1 MDKYFFS
8 TSPVNCLYP
17 GPTLS
22 LKLGV
27 KEPQGDQ
34 KDSEAGGGAL
44 MSISI
49 CQETTVFSTILRAS
63 DGLSPGILRMPKDYY
78 DFPLTESYITC
89 LRHTRVVGGGAP
101 NTGSR
106 RETGRRGGDSFF
118 GMKKTESRKM
128 LVPHFSPSSSC
139 PLPPPPSHLSHP
151 EPGAPCLPL

>member
-1 MDKYFFS
+1 MDKCFFS

-22 LKLGV
+22 LKSGV
-27 KEPQGDQ
+27 KGPQGDQ

-78 DFPLTESYITC
+78 DFPLTESYVTC
-89 LRHTRVVGGGAP
+89 LRHTRVVGGGAS
-101 NTGSR
+101 NY
-106 RETGRRGGDSFF
+106 
-118 GMKKTESRKM
+118 K
-128 LVPHFSPSSSC
+128 
-139 PLPPPPSHLSHP
+139 
-151 EPGAPCLPL
+151 